1 MTLYHFGNCLALA
14 YIPYFIT
21 YKYSGLSEYGAFWK
35 CVQAGVIY
43 ALTQLVKMLILA
55 TFFPSLD
62 TGDESQLSIL
72 SELLRCTVDLADL
85 FGLSFIMSRVAGKG
99 NTKIL
104 IAGVGWAAAEFIFS
118 KLAILWFGARGT
130 EFNIVY
136 IQKSLESNISLVHF
150 IALTTLVWLSSR
162 NDLPRQFFPAVVLLV
177 LLATYEPL
185 LLHIVFHELIIGP
198 RSIGFT
204 KLCYSL
210 WAVKTFHFY
219 LYRST
224 GTSILNDKGR
234 KRHRLF
240 DSNIIQILRERNV

>member
-35 CVQAGVIY
+35 CVQAGGVY
-43 ALTQLVKMLILA
+43 ALTQLAKMLILA

-62 TGDESQLSIL
+62 AGDGSQLSIL
-72 SELLRCTVDLADL
+72 SEFLRCTVDLADL
-85 FGLSFIMSRVAGKG
+85 CGLSFVMSRVAGKG

-104 IAGVGWAAAEFIFS
+104 VAGVGWAAAEFIFS

-130 EFNIVY
+130 EFNIMY

-150 IALTTLVWLSSR
+150 LALTTLVWLSSR
-162 NDLPRQFFPAVVLLV
+162 NDLPRQFFPAVVLLI

-185 LLHIVFHELIIGP
+185 LLHVLAPAMSSWTLFLLFFITVFRIRAFAIATTLIYYQLTHL
-198 RSIGFT
+198 RLQNT
-204 KLCYSL
+204 CYNIR
-210 WAVKTFHFY
+210 TY
-219 LYRST
+219 QR
-224 GTSILNDKGR
+224 LNASYSKNG
-234 KRHRLF
+234 
-240 DSNIIQILRERNV
+240 